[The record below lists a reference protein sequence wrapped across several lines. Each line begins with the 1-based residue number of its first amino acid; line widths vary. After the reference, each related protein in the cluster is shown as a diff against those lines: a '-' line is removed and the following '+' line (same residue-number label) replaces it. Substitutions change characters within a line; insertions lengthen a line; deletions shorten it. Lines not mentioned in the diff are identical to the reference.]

1 MTLNR
6 QKIIFSISFLLGC
19 IVLGVFVYASQV
31 SKQRSIEKQQA
42 VKLAEE
48 KKAEYFKRKVEC
60 EKYSTEIK
68 RELEPNDQSS
78 FNFSIGTEIFNF
90 IFYSPKVNSCLY
102 SILIITDNG
111 KRGYIIYNALTKSKV
126 ASFQL
131 PEQLDDYEKFILEYS
146 EGEIRL

>member
-68 RELEPNDQSS
+68 RELEPKGQSS
-78 FNFSIGTEIFNF
+78 FNFGIGIESFNF
-90 IFYSPKVNSCLY
+90 IFYSPKYNSCLY
-102 SILIITDNG
+102 STERLIDG
-111 KRGYIIYNALTKSKV
+111 EREYIIYNALTKSKV
-126 ASFQL
+126 ISFQF
-131 PEQLDDYEKFILEYS
+131 PEQFDDYKKFILEYS